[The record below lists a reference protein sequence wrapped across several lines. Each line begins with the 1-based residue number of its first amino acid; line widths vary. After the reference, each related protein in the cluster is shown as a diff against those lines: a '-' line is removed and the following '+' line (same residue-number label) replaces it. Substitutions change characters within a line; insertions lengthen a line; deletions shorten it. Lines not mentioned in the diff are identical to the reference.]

1 VRKARL
7 LMGRSRTGSVR
18 LRFAKKAE
26 AAAINPHCTH
36 CSAAGQPVV
45 ESIPH
50 MLLSCGRHAAARTQL
65 TTSLSALGLHAPLSL
80 ATILTSTRPPPPF
93 PARLIPPFLHATSA
107 FLTAIHAD
115 RSKEQLLP
123 LDTG

>member
-1 VRKARL
+1 L
-7 LMGRSRTGSVR
+7 GRSRTGSVR

-26 AAAINPHCTH
+26 AATINPNCTH
-36 CSAAGQPVV
+36 CSTAGQPIV
-45 ESIPH
+45 ETIPH
-50 MLLSCGRHAAARTQL
+50 MLLACGRHTTARTQL
-65 TTSLSALGLHAPLSL
+65 STTLVTLSLHAPLSL
-80 ATILTSTRPPPPF
+80 TTILAISRPPPPF
-93 PARLIPPFLHATSA
+93 AGRSLPLLLHATSA